1 MSLNFELITSVERL
15 ESLRD
20 EWNGLLPTNPT
31 NEVFLTW
38 EWQSTWWEAYLPG
51 DLWVVAARDDNG
63 ALVGLAPWFREAG
76 SLVIRPIGCVEVT
89 DYLDILAKP
98 DHREAFLTG
107 VADMLAA
114 HRDDY
119 SRVNLCN
126 NPGRSPTSEE
136 LPRLLTD
143 RGFTVNVRIQEVCP
157 TIALPNDFETYLNQL
172 EKKQR
177 HECRRKMRR
186 AEENDPKVAW
196 YLVGPTHNL
205 KTEIE
210 QFITLMAQSHP
221 EKAQFLTDPQNTAF
235 FRAVMPKIAACGWL
249 HLAVLTVGGAPAAAY
264 LNFDYNN
271 RIMVYNSGL
280 VPDTFA
286 YLSPG
291 IVLLLY
297 MIQHAIG
304 QGRGE
309 FDFLRGNEDYK
320 YRMGGVDY
328 PVREIQI
335 YK

>member
-1 MSLNFELITSVERL
+1 MSLKFERITSRDRL
-15 ESLRD
+15 ESLHN

-38 EWQSTWWEAYLPG
+38 EWQTTWWESYLPG
-51 DLWVVAARDDNG
+51 DLWVIAARDESG
-63 ALVGLAPWFREAG
+63 ALVGIAPWFREAE

-89 DYLDILAKP
+89 DYLDIFVRP
-98 DHREAFLTG
+98 EHRSAFLSG
-107 VADMLAA
+107 LADLLYEC
-114 HRDDY
+114 RDEY

-126 NPGRSPTSEE
+126 NPGRSPTNED
-136 LPRLLTD
+136 LPRILTE
-143 RGFTVNVRIQEVCP
+143 RGFTVNVRVQEVCP
-157 TIALPNDFETYLNQL
+157 TIALPTDFETYLNGL
-172 EKKQR
+172 DKKNR

-186 AEENDPKVAW
+186 AEENDPKVEW
-196 YLVGPTHNL
+196 YIVGPNHDL
-205 KTEIE
+205 QAEIE
-210 QFITLMAQSHP
+210 QFIKLMAASHP
-221 EKAQFLTDPQNTAF
+221 EKTQFLDDPKNAAF

-249 HLAVLTVGGAPAAAY
+249 HLCVLTVGGNAAAAY

-280 VPDTFA
+280 IPETYS

-304 QGRGE
+304 QRRTE

-320 YRMGGVDY
+320 YRMGGQDY